1 MYAKRIDVTRK
12 VVAVLFAVF
21 GFGFAISC
29 NSRWGLA
36 SAILGYGTLACL
48 AAALGLCVETLIRW
62 WLQVRSNGLK
72 ANQFSLA
79 EMLVATAALAVVLG
93 LFRVLGAA
101 MVVILI
107 AVVVLWACGI
117 DDARRGN
124 RDSKGPPRTT
134 PPNIP
139 PPQGQSP

>member
-36 SAILGYGTLACL
+36 GAILGYGTLACL